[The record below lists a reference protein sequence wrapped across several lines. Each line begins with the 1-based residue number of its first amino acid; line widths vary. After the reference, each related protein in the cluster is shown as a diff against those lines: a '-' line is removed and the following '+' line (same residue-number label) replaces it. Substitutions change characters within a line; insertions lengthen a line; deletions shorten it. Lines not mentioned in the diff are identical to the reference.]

1 MNKMQKLT
9 CAKVLKVI
17 FYLLGFPLLMLFVA
31 KDSMIFFNEG
41 AFSETAKNGITAA
54 LVLWA
59 GFTLLQIGLYLVLKK
74 QQAVRTIILVILAVA
89 LMLAPIAGL
98 DIRNEK
104 ELDKIRTEYSD
115 KGVKVENYSL
125 QKQWFNALSA
135 NKRESGYAYKL
146 NERVDNVIRTY
157 GLSEYYPKMYRE
169 RTQLNTAV
177 AYYQVGGL
185 DGEMIKVTGDNI
197 DGLFDSLKAQS
208 PYAYNPNG
216 LLYDGYIFGVENAL
230 ELLIKYNEYA
240 KLTVYRRS
248 STYIGTEK
256 YADAFKEG
264 CYVLKDGAYVTMKAA
279 GEAFCKQPGTIYYEK
294 LSIADAYKAM
304 VKDIKDSETNSSK
317 YESDAWYNYFNDNT
331 EILDTRTGKMTNY
344 STLRIEEDNYRL
356 TDSRLNAVLGTLFEY
371 LGMNPAINKLLNGL
385 NLDGIIGLVNALL
398 QENGADLTS
407 GDIGNVVSQ
416 LLYGYNNGKGGETT
430 GLAYPVQYLFG
441 NLNLSDKNVF
451 KSTGE
456 TAYEYDD
463 EGHLVYEVDASG
475 NTTDIP
481 KLTGKTGT
489 VYVITYSDSGKKNPD
504 GTPILNA
511 TVNRAEFDTTKMSP
525 LPEKAA
531 DIKTGTVYTTGD
543 IFKEVKLNANYSAYV
558 ENLEKNKNPNT
569 AALVDI
575 IKSLQPALG
584 LVGGLLNLNDI
595 IGGLVSGLDVSAIL
609 AKIAPDLDLNAIL
622 TQILSK
628 IDLTGVTV
636 EGVQKLLD
644 TVLGELSFYSHPLLK
659 KCWQSDFVSDTDKA
673 LATTAGTTVDMSDY
687 AWVKYTCEDFGITS
701 GCALAAKGGLL
712 TGKTIGNGTSAD
724 AAISLADC
732 YQLQA
737 DIAYQPEMYP
747 LLAARRYFSIWAGI
761 LAMSIFLSTYF
772 HNKERLYA
780 YEIALN
786 GGEY

>member
-74 QQAVRTIILVILAVA
+74 QQAVRTIILVVLAVA

-146 NERVDNVIRTY
+146 NDRVDNVIRTY

-185 DGEMIKVTGDNI
+185 DGEMIKVTGENI
-197 DGLFDSLKAQS
+197 NGLFDSLKTQS

-216 LLYDGYIFGVENAL
+216 LLYDGYVFGVENAL

-240 KLTVYRRS
+240 KLTVYRP
-248 STYIGTEK
+248 TK
-256 YADAFKEG
+256 YTVADYAEAFSAG
-264 CYVLKDGAYVTMKAA
+264 CYVIKDGAYVTMKAA
-279 GEAFCKQPGTIYYEK
+279 GETFCKQPGTIYYES
-294 LSIADAYKAM
+294 LSIADAYKKM
-304 VKDIKDSETNSSK
+304 VSEIEESATNASA
-317 YESDAWYNYFNDNT
+317 YESDAWYNYTNDIT

-371 LGMNPAINKLLNGL
+371 LGMNPAINKLLDSL
-385 NLDGIIGLVNALL
+385 KAQQLLDLVNSLL
-398 QENGADLTS
+398 KDNDADLSS

-430 GLAYPVQYLFG
+430 GLALPAQYLFG
-441 NLNLSDKNVF
+441 NLNFTSKEVY
-451 KSTGE
+451 KSTGKNAFKVGA
-456 TAYEYDD
+456 TAD
-463 EGHLVYEVDASG
+463 EV
-475 NTTDIP
+475 
-481 KLTGKTGT
+481 
-489 VYVITYSDSGKKNPD
+489 VYVTTYTDTGEVNDD
-504 GTPILNA
+504 GTPVLTAKITREAFDAATMVQPPKTNA
-511 TVNRAEFDTTKMSP
+511 EIVPGQK
-525 LPEKAA
+525 
-531 DIKTGTVYTTGD
+531 YTTGD
-543 IFKEVKLNANYSAYV
+543 TYAKTKLEAAYTAYKTK
-558 ENLEKNKNPNT
+558 LESDNKNPNT

-584 LVGGLLNLNDI
+584 LVGGLLDLNDI

-609 AKIAPDLDLNAIL
+609 KAIAPDLDLNAIL
-622 TQILSK
+622 TQILGK

-701 GCALAAKGGLL
+701 GCALIAKGGLL

-737 DIAYQPEMYP
+737 DIAYQPDMYP

-772 HNKERLYA
+772 HNKEKLYA

>member
-89 LMLAPIAGL
+89 LMLAPVAGL

-146 NERVDNVIRTY
+146 NDRVDNVIRTY

-216 LLYDGYIFGVENAL
+216 LLYDGYIFGVENVL

-240 KLTVYRRS
+240 KLTVYRP
-248 STYIGTEK
+248 TK
-256 YADAFKEG
+256 YTVADYAEAFNAG
-264 CYVLKDGAYVTMKAA
+264 CYVINNDGAYVTMKAA
-279 GEAFCKQPGTIYYEK
+279 GETFCKQPGTIYYEQ
-294 LSIADAYKAM
+294 LSIADAYKKM
-304 VKDIKDSETNSSK
+304 VSEIEESATNASA
-317 YESDAWYNYFNDNT
+317 YASDAWYNYTNDIT
-331 EILDTRTGKMTNY
+331 EILDTRTGNMTNY

-371 LGMNPAINKLLNGL
+371 LGMNPAINKLLDSL
-385 NLDGIIGLVNALL
+385 KAQQLLDLVNSLL
-398 QENGADLTS
+398 KENGADLSS

-430 GLAYPVQYLFG
+430 GLALPAQYLFG
-441 NLNLSDKNVF
+441 NLNFTSKEVY
-451 KSTGE
+451 KSTGKN
-456 TAYEYDD
+456 AFKVGALAD
-463 EGHLVYEVDASG
+463 EV
-475 NTTDIP
+475 
-481 KLTGKTGT
+481 
-489 VYVITYSDSGKKNPD
+489 VYVTTYTIDKDKVNDD
-504 GTPILNA
+504 GTPVLTAKITRETFDNA
-511 TVNRAEFDTTKMSP
+511 TMKQPPKTNAEIVPGQK
-525 LPEKAA
+525 
-531 DIKTGTVYTTGD
+531 YTTGD
-543 IFKEVKLNANYSAYV
+543 TYAKTDLGTAYKAYETKLKND
-558 ENLEKNKNPNT
+558 NKNPNT

-609 AKIAPDLDLNAIL
+609 KAIAPDLDLNAIL
-622 TQILSK
+622 TQVLSK

-701 GCALAAKGGLL
+701 GCALVAKGGLL

-772 HNKERLYA
+772 HNKEKLYA

>member
-89 LMLAPIAGL
+89 LMLAPVAGL

-135 NKRESGYAYKL
+135 DKRESGYAYKL

-197 DGLFDSLKAQS
+197 DGLFDSLQSQS

-240 KLTVYRRS
+240 KLTVYRP
-248 STYIGTEK
+248 TK
-256 YADAFKEG
+256 YTVADYAEAFSAG
-264 CYVLKDGAYVTMKAA
+264 CYVIKDGAYVTMKAA
-279 GEAFCKQPGTIYYEK
+279 GETFSKQPGTIYYEQ
-294 LSIADAYKAM
+294 LSIADAYKKM
-304 VKDIKDSETNSSK
+304 VSEIEESATNASA
-317 YESDAWYNYFNDNT
+317 YESDAWYNYTNDIT

-371 LGMNPAINKLLNGL
+371 LGMNPAINKLLDSL
-385 NLDGIIGLVNALL
+385 KAQQLLDLVNSLL
-398 QENGADLTS
+398 QENGADLSS

-430 GLAYPVQYLFG
+430 GLALPAQYLFG
-441 NLNLSDKNVF
+441 NLDFTSKEVY
-451 KSTGE
+451 KSTGKN
-456 TAYEYDD
+456 AFKVGALAD
-463 EGHLVYEVDASG
+463 EV
-475 NTTDIP
+475 
-481 KLTGKTGT
+481 
-489 VYVITYSDSGKKNPD
+489 VYVTTYTDSGEVNDD
-504 GTPILNA
+504 GTPVLTAKITREAFDNA
-511 TVNRAEFDTTKMSP
+511 TMKQLPKTSAEIV
-525 LPEKAA
+525 PEQK
-531 DIKTGTVYTTGD
+531 YTTGD
-543 IFKEVKLNANYSAYV
+543 TYAKTKLGTAYTAYKTK
-558 ENLEKNKNPNT
+558 LESDNKNPNT

-584 LVGGLLNLNDI
+584 LVGGLLDLNDI
-595 IGGLVSGLDVSAIL
+595 IGGLVPGLDVAGIL
-609 AKIAPDLDLNAIL
+609 KAIAPDLDLNAIL
-622 TQILSK
+622 TQILGK

-737 DIAYQPEMYP
+737 DIAYQPDMYP

-772 HNKERLYA
+772 HNKEKLYA

>member
-74 QQAVRTIILVILAVA
+74 QQAARTIILVILAVA
-89 LMLAPIAGL
+89 LMLAPVAGL

-135 NKRESGYAYKL
+135 DKRESGYAYKL

-197 DGLFDSLKAQS
+197 DGLFDSLQSQS

-216 LLYDGYIFGVENAL
+216 LLYDGYVFGVENAL

-240 KLTVYRRS
+240 KLTVYRP
-248 STYIGTEK
+248 TK
-256 YADAFKEG
+256 YTVADYAEAFSAG
-264 CYVLKDGAYVTMKAA
+264 CYVIKDGAYVTMKAA
-279 GEAFCKQPGTIYYEK
+279 GETFSKQPGTVYYEK
-294 LSIADAYKAM
+294 LAIADAYKKM
-304 VKDIKDSETNSSK
+304 VSEIEESATNASA
-317 YESDAWYNYFNDNT
+317 YASDAWYNYTNDIT

-344 STLRIEEDNYRL
+344 STLRTEEDNYRL

-371 LGMNPAINKLLNGL
+371 LGMNPAINKLLDSL
-385 NLDGIIGLVNALL
+385 KAQQLLDLVNSLL
-398 QENGADLTS
+398 KDNDADLSS

-430 GLAYPVQYLFG
+430 GLALPAQYLFG
-441 NLNLSDKNVF
+441 NLNFTSKEVY
-451 KSTGE
+451 KSTGKNAFKVGA
-456 TAYEYDD
+456 TAD
-463 EGHLVYEVDASG
+463 EV
-475 NTTDIP
+475 
-481 KLTGKTGT
+481 
-489 VYVITYSDSGKKNPD
+489 VYVTTYTDTGEVNDD
-504 GTPILNA
+504 GTPVLTAKITREAFDNA
-511 TVNRAEFDTTKMSP
+511 TMKQP
-525 LPEKAA
+525 P
-531 DIKTGTVYTTGD
+531 KTNEEIVPGQKYTTGD
-543 IFKEVKLNANYSAYV
+543 TYAKTKLGTAYTAYKTK
-558 ENLEKNKNPNT
+558 LESDNKNPNT

-584 LVGGLLNLNDI
+584 LVGGLLDLNDI
-595 IGGLVSGLDVSAIL
+595 IGGLVPGLDVAGIL
-609 AKIAPDLDLNAIL
+609 KAIAPDLDLNAIL
-622 TQILSK
+622 TQILGK

-701 GCALAAKGGLL
+701 GCALIAKGGLL

-737 DIAYQPEMYP
+737 DIAYQPDMYP

>member
-74 QQAVRTIILVILAVA
+74 QQAVRTIILVVLAVA

-125 QKQWFNALSA
+125 QKQWFNAISA
-135 NKRESGYAYKL
+135 DKRESGYAYKL
-146 NERVDNVIRTY
+146 NDRVDNVIRTY

-197 DGLFDSLKAQS
+197 DGLFDSLQSQS

-240 KLTVYRRS
+240 KLTVYRP
-248 STYIGTEK
+248 TK
-256 YADAFKEG
+256 YTVADYAEAFNAG
-264 CYVLKDGAYVTMKAA
+264 CYVIKDGAYVTMKTA
-279 GEAFCKQPGTIYYEK
+279 GETFCKQPGTVYYEK
-294 LSIADAYKAM
+294 LAIADAYKKM
-304 VKDIKDSETNSSK
+304 VSEIEESATNASA
-317 YESDAWYNYFNDNT
+317 YESDAWYNYTNDIT
-331 EILDTRTGKMTNY
+331 EILDTRSGEMTTY
-344 STLRIEEDNYRL
+344 SKLRIEEDNYRL

-371 LGMNPAINKLLNGL
+371 LGMNPAINKFLDSLKAQQLL
-385 NLDGIIGLVNALL
+385 DLVNSLL
-398 QENGADLTS
+398 KENGADLSS

-430 GLAYPVQYLFG
+430 GLALPVQYLFG
-441 NLNLSDKNVF
+441 NLNFTSKEVY
-451 KSTGE
+451 KSTGKN
-456 TAYEYDD
+456 AFKVGALAD
-463 EGHLVYEVDASG
+463 EV
-475 NTTDIP
+475 
-481 KLTGKTGT
+481 
-489 VYVITYSDSGKKNPD
+489 VYVTTYTDTGEVNDD
-504 GTPILNA
+504 GTPVLTAKITREAFDAA
-511 TVNRAEFDTTKMSP
+511 TMKQP
-525 LPEKAA
+525 P
-531 DIKTGTVYTTGD
+531 KTNEEIVPGQKYTTGD
-543 IFKEVKLNANYSAYV
+543 TYAKTKLGTAYTAYKTK
-558 ENLEKNKNPNT
+558 LESDNKNPNT

-584 LVGGLLNLNDI
+584 LVGGLLDLNDI
-595 IGGLVSGLDVSAIL
+595 IGGLVPGLDVAGIL
-609 AKIAPDLDLNAIL
+609 KAIAPDLDLNAIL
-622 TQILSK
+622 TQILGK

-701 GCALAAKGGLL
+701 GCALIAKGGLL

-737 DIAYQPEMYP
+737 DIAYQPDMYP

-772 HNKERLYA
+772 HNKEKLYA

>member
-74 QQAVRTIILVILAVA
+74 QQAVRTIILVVLAVA

-264 CYVLKDGAYVTMKAA
+264 CYVLKDGEYVTMKAA
-279 GEAFCKQPGTIYYEK
+279 GETFCKQPGTIYYEK

-371 LGMNPAINKLLNGL
+371 LGMNPAINKLLDSL
-385 NLDGIIGLVNALL
+385 KAQQLLDLVNSLL
-398 QENGADLTS
+398 KENSADLSS

-416 LLYGYNNGKGGETT
+416 LLYGYNNGKEGGETT
-430 GLAYPVQYLFG
+430 GLALPAQYLFG
-441 NLNLSDKNVF
+441 NLDFTSKEVY
-451 KSTGE
+451 KSTGKN
-456 TAYEYDD
+456 AFKVGALAD
-463 EGHLVYEVDASG
+463 EV
-475 NTTDIP
+475 
-481 KLTGKTGT
+481 
-489 VYVITYSDSGKKNPD
+489 VYVTTYTDSGEVNDD
-504 GTPILNA
+504 GTPILTAKITREAFDNA
-511 TVNRAEFDTTKMSP
+511 TMKQPPKTNAEIVPGTK
-525 LPEKAA
+525 
-531 DIKTGTVYTTGD
+531 YTTGD
-543 IFKEVKLNANYSAYV
+543 TYAKTDLGTAYSAYKTK
-558 ENLEKNKNPNT
+558 LESDNKNPNT

-609 AKIAPDLDLNAIL
+609 KAIAPDLDLNAIL

-659 KCWQSDFVSDTDKA
+659 KCWQSNFVSDTDKA

-712 TGKTIGNGTSAD
+712 TGKTIGNGTPAD

-772 HNKERLYA
+772 HNKEKLYA

>member
-74 QQAVRTIILVILAVA
+74 QQAARTIILVILAVA
-89 LMLAPIAGL
+89 LMLAPVAGL

-135 NKRESGYAYKL
+135 DKRESGYAYKL

-197 DGLFDSLKAQS
+197 DGLFDSLQSQS

-216 LLYDGYIFGVENAL
+216 LLYDGYVFGVENAL

-240 KLTVYRRS
+240 KLTVYRP
-248 STYIGTEK
+248 TK
-256 YADAFKEG
+256 YTVADYAEAFSAG
-264 CYVLKDGAYVTMKAA
+264 CYVIKDGAYVTMKAA
-279 GEAFCKQPGTIYYEK
+279 GETFSKQPGTVYYEK
-294 LSIADAYKAM
+294 LAIADAYKKM
-304 VKDIKDSETNSSK
+304 VSEIEESATNASA
-317 YESDAWYNYFNDNT
+317 YESDAWYNYTNDIT
-331 EILDTRTGKMTNY
+331 EILDTRSGKMTNY

-371 LGMNPAINKLLNGL
+371 LGMNPAINKLLDSL
-385 NLDGIIGLVNALL
+385 KAQQLLDLVNSLL
-398 QENGADLTS
+398 KENGADLSS

-430 GLAYPVQYLFG
+430 GLALPAQYLFG
-441 NLNLSDKNVF
+441 NLDFTSKEVY
-451 KSTGE
+451 KSTGKN
-456 TAYEYDD
+456 AFKVGALAD
-463 EGHLVYEVDASG
+463 EV
-475 NTTDIP
+475 
-481 KLTGKTGT
+481 
-489 VYVITYSDSGKKNPD
+489 VYVTTYTDSGEVNDD
-504 GTPILNA
+504 GTPVLTAKITREAFDNA
-511 TVNRAEFDTTKMSP
+511 TMKQLPKTSAEIV
-525 LPEKAA
+525 PEQK
-531 DIKTGTVYTTGD
+531 YTTGD
-543 IFKEVKLNANYSAYV
+543 TYAKTDLGTAYTAYKTKLESD
-558 ENLEKNKNPNT
+558 NKNPNT

-584 LVGGLLNLNDI
+584 LVGGLLDLNDI
-595 IGGLVSGLDVSAIL
+595 IGGLVPGLDVAGIL
-609 AKIAPDLDLNAIL
+609 KAIAPDLDLNAIL
-622 TQILSK
+622 TQILGK

-687 AWVKYTCEDFGITS
+687 AWIKYTCEDFGITS

-737 DIAYQPEMYP
+737 DIAYQPDMYP

-772 HNKERLYA
+772 HNKEKLYA

>member
-98 DIRNEK
+98 DVRNEK

-135 NKRESGYAYKL
+135 DKRKSGYAYLL
-146 NERVDNVIRTY
+146 NERVNNVIKTY

-216 LLYDGYIFGVENAL
+216 LLYDGYVFGVENVL

-240 KLTVYRRS
+240 KLTVYRPS
-248 STYIGTEK
+248 K
-256 YADAFKEG
+256 YTVADYAEAFNAG
-264 CYVLKDGAYVTMKAA
+264 CYVIKDGAYVTMKAA
-279 GEAFCKQPGTIYYEK
+279 GETFCKQPDTVYYEK
-294 LSIADAYKAM
+294 LAIADAYKKM
-304 VKDIKDSETNSSK
+304 VSEIEESATNASA
-317 YESDAWYNYFNDNT
+317 YESDAWYNYTNDIT
-331 EILDTRTGKMTNY
+331 EILDTRSGKMTNY

-371 LGMNPAINKLLNGL
+371 LGMNPAINKLLGSL
-385 NLDGIIGLVNALL
+385 KAQQLLDLVNSLL
-398 QENGADLTS
+398 KENSADLSS

-430 GLAYPVQYLFG
+430 GLALPVQYLFG
-441 NLNLSDKNVF
+441 NLDFTSKEVY
-451 KSTGE
+451 KSTGKN
-456 TAYEYDD
+456 AFKVGALAD
-463 EGHLVYEVDASG
+463 EV
-475 NTTDIP
+475 
-481 KLTGKTGT
+481 
-489 VYVITYSDSGKKNPD
+489 VYVTTYTDSGEVNDD
-504 GTPILNA
+504 GTPVLTAKITREAFDAATMKQSPKTNA
-511 TVNRAEFDTTKMSP
+511 EIV
-525 LPEKAA
+525 PEQK
-531 DIKTGTVYTTGD
+531 YTTGD
-543 IFKEVKLNANYSAYV
+543 TYAKTKLGTAYTAYKTK
-558 ENLEKNKNPNT
+558 LESDNKNPNT

-595 IGGLVSGLDVSAIL
+595 IGGLVPGLDIPAIL
-609 AKIAPDLDLNAIL
+609 KAIAPDLDLNAIL
-622 TQILSK
+622 TQVLSK

-659 KCWQSDFVSDTDKA
+659 KCWHSDFVSDTDKA

-687 AWVKYTCEDFGITS
+687 AWIKYTCEDFGITS
-701 GCALAAKGGLL
+701 GCALVAKGGLL

-737 DIAYQPEMYP
+737 DIAYQPNMYP

-772 HNKERLYA
+772 HNKEKLYA

>member
-125 QKQWFNALSA
+125 QKQWFNALSV
-135 NKRESGYAYKL
+135 NKRESGYAYNL

-185 DGEMIKVTGDNI
+185 DGKMIKVTGDNI

-216 LLYDGYIFGVENAL
+216 LLYDGYIFGVENVL

-240 KLTVYRRS
+240 KLTVYRP
-248 STYIGTEK
+248 TK
-256 YADAFKEG
+256 YTVADYAEAFNAG
-264 CYVLKDGAYVTMKAA
+264 CYVINNDGAYVTMKAA
-279 GEAFCKQPGTIYYEK
+279 GETFCKQPGTIYYES
-294 LSIADAYKAM
+294 LSIADAYKKM
-304 VKDIKDSETNSSK
+304 VIEIEESATNASA
-317 YESDAWYNYFNDNT
+317 YESDAWYNYTNDIT

-371 LGMNPAINKLLNGL
+371 LGMNPAINKLLDSL
-385 NLDGIIGLVNALL
+385 KAQQLLDLVNSLL
-398 QENGADLTS
+398 KENGADLSS

-430 GLAYPVQYLFG
+430 GLALPVQYLFG
-441 NLNLSDKNVF
+441 NLNFTSKEVY
-451 KSTGE
+451 KSTGKN
-456 TAYEYDD
+456 AFKVGALAD
-463 EGHLVYEVDASG
+463 EV
-475 NTTDIP
+475 
-481 KLTGKTGT
+481 
-489 VYVITYSDSGKKNPD
+489 VYVTTYTIDKDKVNDD
-504 GTPILNA
+504 GTPVLTAKITREAFDKTTMKQLP
-511 TVNRAEFDTTKMSP
+511 TTSAEIV
-525 LPEKAA
+525 PEQK
-531 DIKTGTVYTTGD
+531 YTTGD
-543 IFKEVKLNANYSAYV
+543 TYAKT
-558 ENLEKNKNPNT
+558 NLETAYTAYKTKLESDNKNPNT

-584 LVGGLLNLNDI
+584 LVGGLLDLNSI

-609 AKIAPDLDLNAIL
+609 KAIAPDLDLNAIL

-701 GCALAAKGGLL
+701 GCALVAKGGLL

>member
-74 QQAVRTIILVILAVA
+74 QQAVRTIILVVLAVA

-146 NERVDNVIRTY
+146 NDRVDNVIRTY

-216 LLYDGYIFGVENAL
+216 LLYDGYIFGVENVL

-240 KLTVYRRS
+240 KLTVYRP
-248 STYIGTEK
+248 TK
-256 YADAFKEG
+256 YTVADYAEAFNAG
-264 CYVLKDGAYVTMKAA
+264 CYVINNDGAYVTMKAA
-279 GEAFCKQPGTIYYEK
+279 GETFCKQPGTIYYEQ
-294 LSIADAYKAM
+294 LAIADAYKKM
-304 VKDIKDSETNSSK
+304 VSEIEESATNASA
-317 YESDAWYNYFNDNT
+317 YASDAWYNYTNDIT

-371 LGMNPAINKLLNGL
+371 LGMNPAINKLLDSL
-385 NLDGIIGLVNALL
+385 KAQQLLDLVNSLL
-398 QENGADLTS
+398 KENGADLSS

-430 GLAYPVQYLFG
+430 GLALPAQYLFG
-441 NLNLSDKNVF
+441 NLNFTSKEVY
-451 KSTGE
+451 KSTGKN
-456 TAYEYDD
+456 AFKVGALAD
-463 EGHLVYEVDASG
+463 E
-475 NTTDIP
+475 I
-481 KLTGKTGT
+481 
-489 VYVITYSDSGKKNPD
+489 VYVTTYTDTGEVNDD
-504 GTPILNA
+504 GTPILTAKIAREAFDAATMKQLPKTNA
-511 TVNRAEFDTTKMSP
+511 EILPGTK
-525 LPEKAA
+525 
-531 DIKTGTVYTTGD
+531 YTTGD
-543 IFKEVKLNANYSAYV
+543 TYAKTKLEAAYTAYKTK
-558 ENLEKNKNPNT
+558 LESDNKNPNT

-609 AKIAPDLDLNAIL
+609 KAIAPDLDLNAIL

-712 TGKTIGNGTSAD
+712 TGKTIGNGTPAD

-737 DIAYQPEMYP
+737 DIAYQPDMYP

>member
-41 AFSETAKNGITAA
+41 AFSETAKSGITAA

-146 NERVDNVIRTY
+146 NDRVDNVIRTY

-197 DGLFDSLKAQS
+197 NGLFDSLKTQS

-240 KLTVYRRS
+240 KLTVYRP
-248 STYIGTEK
+248 TK
-256 YADAFKEG
+256 YTVADYAEAFNAG
-264 CYVLKDGAYVTMKAA
+264 CYVIKDGAYVTMKAA
-279 GEAFCKQPGTIYYEK
+279 GETFCKQPGTIYYEQ
-294 LSIADAYKAM
+294 LSIADAYKKM
-304 VKDIKDSETNSSK
+304 VSEIEESATNASA
-317 YESDAWYNYFNDNT
+317 YASDAWYNYTNDIT

-371 LGMNPAINKLLNGL
+371 LGMNPAINKLLDSL
-385 NLDGIIGLVNALL
+385 KAQQLLDLVNSLL
-398 QENGADLTS
+398 KENGADLSS

-430 GLAYPVQYLFG
+430 GLALPAQYLFG
-441 NLNLSDKNVF
+441 NLNFTSKEVY
-451 KSTGE
+451 KSTGKNAFKVGA
-456 TAYEYDD
+456 TAD
-463 EGHLVYEVDASG
+463 E
-475 NTTDIP
+475 I
-481 KLTGKTGT
+481 
-489 VYVITYSDSGKKNPD
+489 VYVTTYTIDKNKVNDD
-504 GTPILNA
+504 GTPVLTA
-511 TVNRAEFDTTKMSP
+511 TITREPFDTSMKQLPKTSAEIVPGTK
-525 LPEKAA
+525 
-531 DIKTGTVYTTGD
+531 YTTGD
-543 IFKEVKLNANYSAYV
+543 TYAKTK
-558 ENLEKNKNPNT
+558 LEKAYTAYKTKLESDNKNPNT

-609 AKIAPDLDLNAIL
+609 KAIAPDLDLNAIL

-724 AAISLADC
+724 SAISLADC

-772 HNKERLYA
+772 HNKEKLYA

>member
-125 QKQWFNALSA
+125 QKQWFNAISA
-135 NKRESGYAYKL
+135 NKRKSGYAYQL
-146 NERVDNVIRTY
+146 NDRVDNVIRTY

-197 DGLFDSLKAQS
+197 NGLFDSLKAQS

-216 LLYDGYIFGVENAL
+216 LLYDGYIFGVENVL

-240 KLTVYRRS
+240 KLTVYRP
-248 STYIGTEK
+248 TK
-256 YADAFKEG
+256 YTVADYAEAFSAG
-264 CYVLKDGAYVTMKAA
+264 CYVIKDGAYVTMKAA
-279 GEAFCKQPGTIYYEK
+279 GETFSKQPGTIYYEQ
-294 LSIADAYKAM
+294 LSIADAYNKMVSEIKASAT
-304 VKDIKDSETNSSK
+304 DASA
-317 YESDAWYNYFNDNT
+317 YASDAWYNYTNDIT

-344 STLRIEEDNYRL
+344 STLRTEEDNYRL

-371 LGMNPAINKLLNGL
+371 LGMNPAINKLLDSL
-385 NLDGIIGLVNALL
+385 KAQQLLDLVNSLL
-398 QENGADLTS
+398 KDNDADLSS

-430 GLAYPVQYLFG
+430 GLALPAQYLFG
-441 NLNLSDKNVF
+441 NLNFTSKEVY
-451 KSTGE
+451 KSTGKNAFKVGA
-456 TAYEYDD
+456 TAD
-463 EGHLVYEVDASG
+463 EV
-475 NTTDIP
+475 
-481 KLTGKTGT
+481 
-489 VYVITYSDSGKKNPD
+489 VYVTTYTDTGEVNDD
-504 GTPILNA
+504 GTPVLTAKITREAFDNA
-511 TVNRAEFDTTKMSP
+511 TMKQP
-525 LPEKAA
+525 P
-531 DIKTGTVYTTGD
+531 KTNEEIVPGQKYTTGD
-543 IFKEVKLNANYSAYV
+543 TYAKTDLGTAYTAYKTKLESD
-558 ENLEKNKNPNT
+558 NKNPNT

-584 LVGGLLNLNDI
+584 LVGGLLDLNDI
-595 IGGLVSGLDVSAIL
+595 IGGLVPGLDVAGIL
-609 AKIAPDLDLNAIL
+609 KAIAPDLDLNAIL
-622 TQILSK
+622 TQILGK

-701 GCALAAKGGLL
+701 GCALIAKGGLL

-737 DIAYQPEMYP
+737 DIAYQPDMYP

-772 HNKERLYA
+772 HNKEKLYA

>member
-74 QQAVRTIILVILAVA
+74 QQAVRTIILVVLAVA

-146 NERVDNVIRTY
+146 NDRVDNVIRTY

-197 DGLFDSLKAQS
+197 DGLFDSLQSQS

-240 KLTVYRRS
+240 KLTVYRP
-248 STYIGTEK
+248 TK
-256 YADAFKEG
+256 YTVADYAEAFSAG
-264 CYVLKDGAYVTMKAA
+264 CYVIKDGAYVTMKAA
-279 GEAFCKQPGTIYYEK
+279 GEAFCKQPGTIYYEQ
-294 LSIADAYKAM
+294 LAIADAYKKM
-304 VKDIKDSETNSSK
+304 VSEIEESATNASA
-317 YESDAWYNYFNDNT
+317 YASDAWYNYTNDIT
-331 EILDTRTGKMTNY
+331 EILDTRSGKMTNY

-371 LGMNPAINKLLNGL
+371 LGMNPAINKLLDSL
-385 NLDGIIGLVNALL
+385 KAQQLLDLVNSLL
-398 QENGADLTS
+398 KENGADLSS

-430 GLAYPVQYLFG
+430 GLALPAQYLFG
-441 NLNLSDKNVF
+441 NLDFTSKEVY
-451 KSTGE
+451 KSTGKNAFKVGA
-456 TAYEYDD
+456 TAD
-463 EGHLVYEVDASG
+463 EV
-475 NTTDIP
+475 
-481 KLTGKTGT
+481 
-489 VYVITYSDSGKKNPD
+489 VYVTTYTDTGEVNDD
-504 GTPILNA
+504 GTPVLTAKITREAFDNA
-511 TVNRAEFDTTKMSP
+511 TMKQP
-525 LPEKAA
+525 P
-531 DIKTGTVYTTGD
+531 KTNEEIVPGQKYTTGD
-543 IFKEVKLNANYSAYV
+543 TYAKTKLGTAYTAYKTK
-558 ENLEKNKNPNT
+558 LESDNKNPNT

-584 LVGGLLNLNDI
+584 LVGGLLDLNDI
-595 IGGLVSGLDVSAIL
+595 IGGLVPGLDVAGIL
-609 AKIAPDLDLNAIL
+609 KAIAPDLDLNAIL
-622 TQILSK
+622 TQILGK

-737 DIAYQPEMYP
+737 DIAYQPDMYP

-772 HNKERLYA
+772 HNKEKLYA

>member
-74 QQAVRTIILVILAVA
+74 QQAVRTIILVVLAVA

-125 QKQWFNALSA
+125 QKQWFNAISA

-146 NERVDNVIRTY
+146 NDRVDNVIRTY

-240 KLTVYRRS
+240 KLTVYRP
-248 STYIGTEK
+248 TK
-256 YADAFKEG
+256 YTVADYAEAFSAG
-264 CYVLKDGAYVTMKAA
+264 CYVINNDGAYVTMKAA
-279 GEAFCKQPGTIYYEK
+279 GEAFCKQPGTIYYEQ
-294 LSIADAYKAM
+294 LAIADAYKKM
-304 VKDIKDSETNSSK
+304 VSEIEESATNASA
-317 YESDAWYNYFNDNT
+317 YESDAWYNYTNDIT
-331 EILDTRTGKMTNY
+331 EILDTRTGEMTNY

-371 LGMNPAINKLLNGL
+371 LGMNPAINKLLDSL
-385 NLDGIIGLVNALL
+385 KAQQLLDLVNSLL
-398 QENGADLTS
+398 KENSADLSS

-430 GLAYPVQYLFG
+430 GLALPAQYLFG
-441 NLNLSDKNVF
+441 NLDFTSKEVY
-451 KSTGE
+451 KSTGKNAFKVGA
-456 TAYEYDD
+456 TAD
-463 EGHLVYEVDASG
+463 EV
-475 NTTDIP
+475 
-481 KLTGKTGT
+481 
-489 VYVITYSDSGKKNPD
+489 VYVTTYKDSGEVNDD
-504 GTPILNA
+504 GSPVLTATITREAFDNA
-511 TVNRAEFDTTKMSP
+511 TMKQPPKTSAEIVPGQK
-525 LPEKAA
+525 
-531 DIKTGTVYTTGD
+531 YTTGD
-543 IFKEVKLNANYSAYV
+543 TYAKTKLGTAYTAYKTK
-558 ENLEKNKNPNT
+558 LESDNKNPNT

-584 LVGGLLNLNDI
+584 LVGGLLDLNDI
-595 IGGLVSGLDVSAIL
+595 IGGLVPGLDVAGIL
-609 AKIAPDLDLNAIL
+609 KAIAPDLDLNAIL
-622 TQILSK
+622 TQILGK

-701 GCALAAKGGLL
+701 GCALVAKGGLL

-737 DIAYQPEMYP
+737 DIAYQPDMYP

-772 HNKERLYA
+772 HNKEKLYA

>member
-146 NERVDNVIRTY
+146 NDRVDNVIRTY

-216 LLYDGYIFGVENAL
+216 LLYDGYIFGVENVL

-240 KLTVYRRS
+240 NLTVYRP
-248 STYIGTEK
+248 TK
-256 YADAFKEG
+256 YTVADYAEAFSAG
-264 CYVLKDGAYVTMKAA
+264 CYVINNDGAYVTMKAA
-279 GEAFCKQPGTIYYEK
+279 GEAFCKQPGTIYYEQ
-294 LSIADAYKAM
+294 LAIADAYKKM
-304 VKDIKDSETNSSK
+304 VSEIEASATNASA
-317 YESDAWYNYFNDNT
+317 YASDAWYNYTNDIT
-331 EILDTRTGKMTNY
+331 EILDTRTGEMTNY

-371 LGMNPAINKLLNGL
+371 LGMNPALNKLLNGL
-385 NLDGIIGLVNALL
+385 NLDGIIGLVNTLL
-398 QENGADLTS
+398 KENDADLSS

-430 GLAYPVQYLFG
+430 GLALPVQYLFG
-441 NLNLSDKNVF
+441 NLSFTDKEVYKSSGRNVF
-451 KSTGE
+451 TDGALSG
-456 TAYEYDD
+456 D
-463 EGHLVYEVDASG
+463 E
-475 NTTDIP
+475 
-481 KLTGKTGT
+481 
-489 VYVITYSDSGKKNPD
+489 VYVITYSNSDEYESDGVTPVLSATISREVYDAATMDQLPNNRADIVVGKK
-504 GTPILNA
+504 
-511 TVNRAEFDTTKMSP
+511 
-525 LPEKAA
+525 
-531 DIKTGTVYTTGD
+531 YTTGEA
-543 IFKEVKLNANYSAYV
+543 FVKIKIDDAYKAY
-558 ENLEKNKNPNT
+558 ETKLESDNKNPNT

-584 LVGGLLNLNDI
+584 LVGGLLDLNDI
-595 IGGLVSGLDVSAIL
+595 IGGLVPGLDVAGIL
-609 AKIAPDLDLNAIL
+609 KAIAPDLDLNAIL
-622 TQILSK
+622 TQILGK

-701 GCALAAKGGLL
+701 GCALIAKGGLL

-737 DIAYQPEMYP
+737 DIAYQPDMYP

-772 HNKERLYA
+772 HNKEKLYA

>member
-216 LLYDGYIFGVENAL
+216 LLYDGYIFGVENVL

-240 KLTVYRRS
+240 KLTVYRP
-248 STYIGTEK
+248 TK
-256 YADAFKEG
+256 YTVADYAEAFNAG
-264 CYVLKDGAYVTMKAA
+264 CYVIKDGAYVTMKSA
-279 GEAFCKQPGTIYYEK
+279 GETFCKQPGTIYYEQ
-294 LSIADAYKAM
+294 LAIADAYKKM
-304 VKDIKDSETNSSK
+304 VSEIEASATNASA
-317 YESDAWYNYFNDNT
+317 YESDAWYNYTNDIT

-371 LGMNPAINKLLNGL
+371 LGMNPAINKLLDSL
-385 NLDGIIGLVNALL
+385 KAQQLLDLVNSLL
-398 QENGADLTS
+398 KENGADLSS

-430 GLAYPVQYLFG
+430 GLALPAQYLFG
-441 NLNLSDKNVF
+441 NLNFTSKEVY
-451 KSTGE
+451 KSTGKNAFKVVA
-456 TAYEYDD
+456 TAAD
-463 EGHLVYEVDASG
+463 E
-475 NTTDIP
+475 I
-481 KLTGKTGT
+481 
-489 VYVITYSDSGKKNPD
+489 VYVTTYTDTGEVNDD
-504 GTPILNA
+504 GTPILTATITREAFDAETMKQFPKTNA
-511 TVNRAEFDTTKMSP
+511 EIVPGTK
-525 LPEKAA
+525 
-531 DIKTGTVYTTGD
+531 YTTGD
-543 IFKEVKLNANYSAYV
+543 TYVKTKLETAYTAYKTK
-558 ENLEKNKNPNT
+558 LESDNKNPNT

-609 AKIAPDLDLNAIL
+609 KAIAPDLDLNAIL

-737 DIAYQPEMYP
+737 DIAYQPDMYP

>member
-74 QQAVRTIILVILAVA
+74 QQAVRTIILVVLAVA

-135 NKRESGYAYKL
+135 DKRESGYAYKL

-197 DGLFDSLKAQS
+197 DGLFDSLQSQS

-216 LLYDGYIFGVENAL
+216 LLYDGYIFGVENVL

-240 KLTVYRRS
+240 KLTVYRP
-248 STYIGTEK
+248 TK
-256 YADAFKEG
+256 YTVADYAEAFNAG
-264 CYVLKDGAYVTMKAA
+264 CYVIKDGAYVTMKAA
-279 GEAFCKQPGTIYYEK
+279 GETFSKQPGTVYYEK
-294 LSIADAYKAM
+294 LAIADAYKKM
-304 VKDIKDSETNSSK
+304 VSEIEESATNASA
-317 YESDAWYNYFNDNT
+317 YESDAWYNYTNDIT

-371 LGMNPAINKLLNGL
+371 LGMNPAINKLLDSL
-385 NLDGIIGLVNALL
+385 KAQQLLDLVNSLL
-398 QENGADLTS
+398 KENGADLSS

-430 GLAYPVQYLFG
+430 GLALPAQYLFG
-441 NLNLSDKNVF
+441 NLDFTSKEVY
-451 KSTGE
+451 KSTGKN
-456 TAYEYDD
+456 AFKVGALAD
-463 EGHLVYEVDASG
+463 EV
-475 NTTDIP
+475 
-481 KLTGKTGT
+481 
-489 VYVITYSDSGKKNPD
+489 VYVTTYTDSGEVNDD
-504 GTPILNA
+504 GTPVLTAKITREAFDNA
-511 TVNRAEFDTTKMSP
+511 TMKQLPKTSAEIV
-525 LPEKAA
+525 PEQK
-531 DIKTGTVYTTGD
+531 YTTGD
-543 IFKEVKLNANYSAYV
+543 TYAKTKLGTAYTAYKTK
-558 ENLEKNKNPNT
+558 LESDNKNPNT

-584 LVGGLLNLNDI
+584 LVGGLLDLNDI
-595 IGGLVSGLDVSAIL
+595 IGGLVPGLDVAGIL
-609 AKIAPDLDLNAIL
+609 KAIAPDLDLNAIL
-622 TQILSK
+622 TQILGK

-673 LATTAGTTVDMSDY
+673 LVTTAGTTVDMSDY

-737 DIAYQPEMYP
+737 DIAYQPDMYP

-772 HNKERLYA
+772 HNKEKLYA

>member
-146 NERVDNVIRTY
+146 NDRVDNVIRTY

-216 LLYDGYIFGVENAL
+216 LLYDGYIFGVENVL

-240 KLTVYRRS
+240 KLTVYRP
-248 STYIGTEK
+248 TK
-256 YADAFKEG
+256 YTVADYAEAFNAG
-264 CYVLKDGAYVTMKAA
+264 CYVIKDGAYVTMKSA
-279 GEAFCKQPGTIYYEK
+279 GETFCKQPGTIYYEQ
-294 LSIADAYKAM
+294 LAIADAYKKM
-304 VKDIKDSETNSSK
+304 VSEIEASATNASA
-317 YESDAWYNYFNDNT
+317 YASDAWYNYTNDIT

-371 LGMNPAINKLLNGL
+371 LGMNPAINKLLDSL
-385 NLDGIIGLVNALL
+385 KAQQLLDLVNSLL
-398 QENGADLTS
+398 KENGADLSS

-430 GLAYPVQYLFG
+430 GLALPAQYLFG
-441 NLNLSDKNVF
+441 NLNFTSKEVY
-451 KSTGE
+451 KSTGKN
-456 TAYEYDD
+456 AFKVGALAD
-463 EGHLVYEVDASG
+463 EV
-475 NTTDIP
+475 
-481 KLTGKTGT
+481 
-489 VYVITYSDSGKKNPD
+489 VYVTTYTDSGEVNDD
-504 GTPILNA
+504 GTPILTAKITREAFDAATMKQPPKTNA
-511 TVNRAEFDTTKMSP
+511 EIVPGQK
-525 LPEKAA
+525 
-531 DIKTGTVYTTGD
+531 YTTGD
-543 IFKEVKLNANYSAYV
+543 TYAKTDLGTAYKAYETKLKND
-558 ENLEKNKNPNT
+558 NKNPNT

-609 AKIAPDLDLNAIL
+609 KAIAPDLDLNAIL

-712 TGKTIGNGTSAD
+712 TGKTIGNGTPAD

-737 DIAYQPEMYP
+737 DIAYQPDMYP

-772 HNKERLYA
+772 HNKEKLYA

>member
-89 LMLAPIAGL
+89 LMLAPVAGL

-135 NKRESGYAYKL
+135 DKRESGYAYKL

-197 DGLFDSLKAQS
+197 DGLFDSLQSQS

-240 KLTVYRRS
+240 KLTVYRP
-248 STYIGTEK
+248 TK
-256 YADAFKEG
+256 YTVADYAEAFSAG
-264 CYVLKDGAYVTMKAA
+264 CYVIKDGAYVTMKAA
-279 GEAFCKQPGTIYYEK
+279 GETFSKQPGTIYYES
-294 LSIADAYKAM
+294 LSIADAYKKM
-304 VKDIKDSETNSSK
+304 VSEIEESATNASA
-317 YESDAWYNYFNDNT
+317 YESDAWYNYTNDIT

-371 LGMNPAINKLLNGL
+371 LGMNPAINKLLDSL
-385 NLDGIIGLVNALL
+385 KAQQLLDLVNSLL
-398 QENGADLTS
+398 KDNDADLSS

-430 GLAYPVQYLFG
+430 GLALPAQYLFG
-441 NLNLSDKNVF
+441 NLSFTSKEVY
-451 KSTGE
+451 KSTGKN
-456 TAYEYDD
+456 AFKVGALAD
-463 EGHLVYEVDASG
+463 E
-475 NTTDIP
+475 I
-481 KLTGKTGT
+481 
-489 VYVITYSDSGKKNPD
+489 VYVTTYKDSGKVNDD
-504 GTPILNA
+504 GTPILTATITREAFDNA
-511 TVNRAEFDTTKMSP
+511 TMKQPPKTNAEIVLGQK
-525 LPEKAA
+525 
-531 DIKTGTVYTTGD
+531 YTTGD
-543 IFKEVKLNANYSAYV
+543 TYAKTDLGTAYTAYKTKLESD
-558 ENLEKNKNPNT
+558 NKNPNT

-584 LVGGLLNLNDI
+584 LVGGLLDLNDI
-595 IGGLVSGLDVSAIL
+595 IGGLVPGLDVAGIL
-609 AKIAPDLDLNAIL
+609 KAIAPDLDLNAIL
-622 TQILSK
+622 TQILGK

-701 GCALAAKGGLL
+701 GCALIAKGGLL
-712 TGKTIGNGTSAD
+712 SGKTIGNGTSAD

-737 DIAYQPEMYP
+737 DIAYQPDMYP

-772 HNKERLYA
+772 HNKEKLYA

>member
-146 NERVDNVIRTY
+146 NDRVDNVIRTY

-216 LLYDGYIFGVENAL
+216 LLYDGYIFGVENVL

-240 KLTVYRRS
+240 KLTVYRP
-248 STYIGTEK
+248 TK
-256 YADAFKEG
+256 YTVADYAEAFNAG
-264 CYVLKDGAYVTMKAA
+264 CYVINNDGAYVTMKAA
-279 GEAFCKQPGTIYYEK
+279 GETFSKQPGTIYYEQ
-294 LSIADAYKAM
+294 LAIADAYKKM
-304 VKDIKDSETNSSK
+304 VSEIEASATNASA
-317 YESDAWYNYFNDNT
+317 YASDAWYNYTHDIT
-331 EILDTRTGKMTNY
+331 EILDTRTGEMTNY

-371 LGMNPAINKLLNGL
+371 LGMNPAINKLLDSL
-385 NLDGIIGLVNALL
+385 KAQQLLDLVNSLL
-398 QENGADLTS
+398 KENGADLSS

-430 GLAYPVQYLFG
+430 GLALPAQYLFG
-441 NLNLSDKNVF
+441 NLNFTSKEVY
-451 KSTGE
+451 KSTGKN
-456 TAYEYDD
+456 AFKVGALAD
-463 EGHLVYEVDASG
+463 EV
-475 NTTDIP
+475 
-481 KLTGKTGT
+481 
-489 VYVITYSDSGKKNPD
+489 VYVTTYTDSGEVNDD
-504 GTPILNA
+504 GTPVLTAKITREAFDNA
-511 TVNRAEFDTTKMSP
+511 TMKQLPKTSAEIVPGQK
-525 LPEKAA
+525 
-531 DIKTGTVYTTGD
+531 YTTGD
-543 IFKEVKLNANYSAYV
+543 TYAKTKLGTAYTAYKTK
-558 ENLEKNKNPNT
+558 LESDNKNPNT

-584 LVGGLLNLNDI
+584 LVGGLLDLNDI
-595 IGGLVSGLDVSAIL
+595 IGGLVPGLDVAGIL
-609 AKIAPDLDLNAIL
+609 KAIAPDLDLNAIL
-622 TQILSK
+622 TQILGK

-701 GCALAAKGGLL
+701 GCALIAKGGLL

-737 DIAYQPEMYP
+737 DIAYQPDMYP

-772 HNKERLYA
+772 HNKEKLYA

>member
-17 FYLLGFPLLMLFVA
+17 FYLLGFPLLTLFVA

-74 QQAVRTIILVILAVA
+74 QQAVRTIILVVLAVA

-135 NKRESGYAYKL
+135 DKRESGYAYKL

-216 LLYDGYIFGVENAL
+216 LLYDGYIFGVENVL

-240 KLTVYRRS
+240 KLTVYRP
-248 STYIGTEK
+248 TK
-256 YADAFKEG
+256 YTVADYAEAFSAG
-264 CYVLKDGAYVTMKAA
+264 CYVINNDGAYVTMKAA
-279 GEAFCKQPGTIYYEK
+279 GEKFCKQPGTIYYEQ
-294 LSIADAYKAM
+294 LAIADAYKKM
-304 VKDIKDSETNSSK
+304 VSEIEASATNASA
-317 YESDAWYNYFNDNT
+317 YASDAWYNYTNDIT

-371 LGMNPAINKLLNGL
+371 LGMNPAINKLLDSL
-385 NLDGIIGLVNALL
+385 KAQQLLDLVNSLL
-398 QENGADLTS
+398 KDNDADLSS

-430 GLAYPVQYLFG
+430 GLALPAQYLFG
-441 NLNLSDKNVF
+441 NLDFTSKEVY
-451 KSTGE
+451 KSTGKNAFKVGA
-456 TAYEYDD
+456 TAD
-463 EGHLVYEVDASG
+463 EV
-475 NTTDIP
+475 
-481 KLTGKTGT
+481 
-489 VYVITYSDSGKKNPD
+489 VYVTTYTDTGEDNDD
-504 GTPILNA
+504 GTPVLTAKITREAFDNA
-511 TVNRAEFDTTKMSP
+511 TMKQSPKTSAEIVPGQK
-525 LPEKAA
+525 
-531 DIKTGTVYTTGD
+531 YTTGD
-543 IFKEVKLNANYSAYV
+543 TYAKTKLGTAYTAYKTK
-558 ENLEKNKNPNT
+558 LESDNKNPNT

-584 LVGGLLNLNDI
+584 LVGGLLDLNDI
-595 IGGLVSGLDVSAIL
+595 IGGLVPGLDVAGIL
-609 AKIAPDLDLNAIL
+609 KAIAPDLDLNAIL
-622 TQILSK
+622 TQILGK

-737 DIAYQPEMYP
+737 DIAYQPDMYP

>member
-135 NKRESGYAYKL
+135 DKRESGYAYKL

-185 DGEMIKVTGDNI
+185 DGEMIKVTGENI
-197 DGLFDSLKAQS
+197 NGLFDSLKTQS

-240 KLTVYRRS
+240 KLTVYRP
-248 STYIGTEK
+248 TK
-256 YADAFKEG
+256 YTVADYAEAFNAG
-264 CYVLKDGAYVTMKAA
+264 CYVIKDGAYVTMKAA
-279 GEAFCKQPGTIYYEK
+279 GETFSKQPGTVYYEK
-294 LSIADAYKAM
+294 LAIADAYKKM
-304 VKDIKDSETNSSK
+304 VSEIEASATNASA
-317 YESDAWYNYFNDNT
+317 YESDAWYNYTNDIT

-371 LGMNPAINKLLNGL
+371 LGMNPAINKLLDSL
-385 NLDGIIGLVNALL
+385 KAQQLLDLVNSLL
-398 QENGADLTS
+398 KENGADLSS

-430 GLAYPVQYLFG
+430 GLALPAQYLFG
-441 NLNLSDKNVF
+441 NLDFTSKEVY
-451 KSTGE
+451 KSTGKNAFKVGA
-456 TAYEYDD
+456 TAD
-463 EGHLVYEVDASG
+463 EV
-475 NTTDIP
+475 
-481 KLTGKTGT
+481 
-489 VYVITYSDSGKKNPD
+489 VYVTTYTDSGEVNDD
-504 GTPILNA
+504 GTPVLTAKITREAFDNA
-511 TVNRAEFDTTKMSP
+511 TMKQLPKTSAEIV
-525 LPEKAA
+525 PEQK
-531 DIKTGTVYTTGD
+531 YTTGD
-543 IFKEVKLNANYSAYV
+543 TYAKTKLGTAYTAYKTK
-558 ENLEKNKNPNT
+558 LESDNKNPNT

-584 LVGGLLNLNDI
+584 LVGGLLDLNDI
-595 IGGLVSGLDVSAIL
+595 IGGLVPGLDVAGIL
-609 AKIAPDLDLNAIL
+609 KAIAPDLDLNAIL
-622 TQILSK
+622 TQILGK

-701 GCALAAKGGLL
+701 GCALVAKGGLL

-737 DIAYQPEMYP
+737 DIAYQPDMYP

-772 HNKERLYA
+772 HNKEKLYA

>member
-146 NERVDNVIRTY
+146 NDRVDNVIRTY

-216 LLYDGYIFGVENAL
+216 LLYDGYIFGVENVL

-240 KLTVYRRS
+240 KLTVYRP
-248 STYIGTEK
+248 TK
-256 YADAFKEG
+256 YTVADYAEAFNAG
-264 CYVLKDGAYVTMKAA
+264 CYVIKDGAYVTMKSA
-279 GEAFCKQPGTIYYEK
+279 GETFCKQPGTIYYEQ
-294 LSIADAYKAM
+294 LAIADAYKKM
-304 VKDIKDSETNSSK
+304 VSEIEASATNASA
-317 YESDAWYNYFNDNT
+317 YASDAWYNYTHDFT
-331 EILDTRTGKMTNY
+331 EILDTRSGEMTTY
-344 STLRIEEDNYRL
+344 SKLRIEEDNYRL

-371 LGMNPAINKLLNGL
+371 LGMNPAINKLLDSL
-385 NLDGIIGLVNALL
+385 KAQQLLDLVNSLL
-398 QENGADLTS
+398 KENGADLSS

-430 GLAYPVQYLFG
+430 GLALPVQYLFG
-441 NLNLSDKNVF
+441 NLNFTSKEVY
-451 KSTGE
+451 KSTGKN
-456 TAYEYDD
+456 AFKVGALAD
-463 EGHLVYEVDASG
+463 EV
-475 NTTDIP
+475 
-481 KLTGKTGT
+481 
-489 VYVITYSDSGKKNPD
+489 VYVTTYTDSGEVNDD
-504 GTPILNA
+504 GTPILTAKITREAFDAATMVQPPKTNA
-511 TVNRAEFDTTKMSP
+511 EIVPGTK
-525 LPEKAA
+525 
-531 DIKTGTVYTTGD
+531 YTTGD
-543 IFKEVKLNANYSAYV
+543 TYAKTDLGTAYKAYETKLKND
-558 ENLEKNKNPNT
+558 NKNPNT

-609 AKIAPDLDLNAIL
+609 KAIAPDLDLNAIL

-712 TGKTIGNGTSAD
+712 TGKTIGNGTPAD

-737 DIAYQPEMYP
+737 DIAYQPDMYP

-772 HNKERLYA
+772 HNKEKLYA

>member
-74 QQAVRTIILVILAVA
+74 QQAARTIILVVLAVA

-98 DIRNEK
+98 DARNEK

-135 NKRESGYAYKL
+135 DKRESGYAYKL

-197 DGLFDSLKAQS
+197 DGLFDSLKTQS

-216 LLYDGYIFGVENAL
+216 LLYDGYVFGVENAL

-240 KLTVYRRS
+240 KLTVYRP
-248 STYIGTEK
+248 TK
-256 YADAFKEG
+256 YTIADYAEAFSAG
-264 CYVLKDGAYVTMKAA
+264 CYVIKDGAYVTMKAA
-279 GEAFCKQPGTIYYEK
+279 GETFSKQPGTVYYEK
-294 LSIADAYKAM
+294 LAIADAYKKM
-304 VKDIKDSETNSSK
+304 VSEIEESATNASA
-317 YESDAWYNYFNDNT
+317 YESDAWYNYTNDIT

-371 LGMNPAINKLLNGL
+371 LGMNPAINKLLDSL
-385 NLDGIIGLVNALL
+385 KAQQLLDLVNSLL
-398 QENGADLTS
+398 KENSADLSS

-430 GLAYPVQYLFG
+430 GLALPAQYLFG
-441 NLNLSDKNVF
+441 NLDFTSKEVY
-451 KSTGE
+451 KSTGKN
-456 TAYEYDD
+456 AFKVGALAD
-463 EGHLVYEVDASG
+463 EV
-475 NTTDIP
+475 
-481 KLTGKTGT
+481 
-489 VYVITYSDSGKKNPD
+489 VYVTTYTDSGEVNDD
-504 GTPILNA
+504 GTPVLTAKITREAFDNA
-511 TVNRAEFDTTKMSP
+511 TMKQLPKTSAEIVPGQK
-525 LPEKAA
+525 
-531 DIKTGTVYTTGD
+531 YTTGD
-543 IFKEVKLNANYSAYV
+543 TYAKTKLGTAYTAYKTK
-558 ENLEKNKNPNT
+558 LESDNKNPNT

-584 LVGGLLNLNDI
+584 LVGGLLDLNDI
-595 IGGLVSGLDVSAIL
+595 IGGLVPGLDVAGIL
-609 AKIAPDLDLNAIL
+609 KAIAPDLDLNAIL
-622 TQILSK
+622 TQILGK

-737 DIAYQPEMYP
+737 DIAYQPDMYP

>member
-89 LMLAPIAGL
+89 LMLAPVAGL

-146 NERVDNVIRTY
+146 NDRVDNVIRTY

-185 DGEMIKVTGDNI
+185 DGEMIKVTGENI
-197 DGLFDSLKAQS
+197 NGLFDSLKTQS

-216 LLYDGYIFGVENAL
+216 LLYDGYVFGVENAL

-240 KLTVYRRS
+240 KLTVYRP
-248 STYIGTEK
+248 TK
-256 YADAFKEG
+256 YTVADYAEAFSAG
-264 CYVLKDGAYVTMKAA
+264 CYVIKDGAYVTMKAA
-279 GEAFCKQPGTIYYEK
+279 GETFSKQPGTIYYES
-294 LSIADAYKAM
+294 LSIADAYKKM
-304 VKDIKDSETNSSK
+304 VSEIEESATNASA
-317 YESDAWYNYFNDNT
+317 YESDAWYNYTNDIT

-371 LGMNPAINKLLNGL
+371 LGMNPAINKLLDSL
-385 NLDGIIGLVNALL
+385 KAQQLLDLVNSLL
-398 QENGADLTS
+398 KENGANLSS

-430 GLAYPVQYLFG
+430 GLALPAQYLFG
-441 NLNLSDKNVF
+441 NLNFTSKEVY
-451 KSTGE
+451 KSTGKNAFKVGA
-456 TAYEYDD
+456 TAD
-463 EGHLVYEVDASG
+463 EV
-475 NTTDIP
+475 
-481 KLTGKTGT
+481 
-489 VYVITYSDSGKKNPD
+489 VYVTTYTDTGEVNDD
-504 GTPILNA
+504 GTPVLTAKITREAFDNA
-511 TVNRAEFDTTKMSP
+511 TMKQP
-525 LPEKAA
+525 P
-531 DIKTGTVYTTGD
+531 KTNEEIVPGQKYTTGD
-543 IFKEVKLNANYSAYV
+543 TYAKTDLGTAYTAYKTKLESD
-558 ENLEKNKNPNT
+558 NKNPNT

-584 LVGGLLNLNDI
+584 LVGGLLDLNDI
-595 IGGLVSGLDVSAIL
+595 IGGLVPGLDVAGIL
-609 AKIAPDLDLNAIL
+609 KAIAPDLDLNAIL
-622 TQILSK
+622 TQILGK

-737 DIAYQPEMYP
+737 DIAYQPDMYP

-772 HNKERLYA
+772 HNKEKLYA

>member
-59 GFTLLQIGLYLVLKK
+59 GFTLLQVGLYLVLKK
-74 QQAVRTIILVILAVA
+74 QQAVRTIILVVLAVA

-125 QKQWFNALSA
+125 QKQWFNALSV

-146 NERVDNVIRTY
+146 NDRVDNVIRTY

-216 LLYDGYIFGVENAL
+216 LLYDGYIFGVENVL

-240 KLTVYRRS
+240 KLTVYRP
-248 STYIGTEK
+248 TK
-256 YADAFKEG
+256 YTVADYAEAFNAG
-264 CYVLKDGAYVTMKAA
+264 CYVINNDGAYVTMKSA
-279 GEAFCKQPGTIYYEK
+279 GETFCKQPGTIYYEQ
-294 LSIADAYKAM
+294 LAIADAYKKM
-304 VKDIKDSETNSSK
+304 VSEIEASATNASA
-317 YESDAWYNYFNDNT
+317 YASDAWYNYTNDIT

-371 LGMNPAINKLLNGL
+371 LGMNPAINKLLDSL
-385 NLDGIIGLVNALL
+385 KAQQLLDLVNSLL
-398 QENGADLTS
+398 KENGADLSS

-430 GLAYPVQYLFG
+430 GLALPAQYLFG
-441 NLNLSDKNVF
+441 NLNFTSKEVY
-451 KSTGE
+451 KSTGKN
-456 TAYEYDD
+456 AFKVGALAD
-463 EGHLVYEVDASG
+463 EV
-475 NTTDIP
+475 
-481 KLTGKTGT
+481 
-489 VYVITYSDSGKKNPD
+489 VYVTTYTDTGEVNDD
-504 GTPILNA
+504 GTPVLTAKITREAFDKTTMKQPPKTNA
-511 TVNRAEFDTTKMSP
+511 EIVPGQK
-525 LPEKAA
+525 
-531 DIKTGTVYTTGD
+531 YTTGD
-543 IFKEVKLNANYSAYV
+543 TYAKTDLGTAYKAYETKLKND
-558 ENLEKNKNPNT
+558 NKNPNT

-609 AKIAPDLDLNAIL
+609 KAIAPDLDLNAIL

-712 TGKTIGNGTSAD
+712 TGKTIGNGTPAD

-737 DIAYQPEMYP
+737 DIAYQPDMYP

>member
-74 QQAVRTIILVILAVA
+74 QQAARTIILVILAVA
-89 LMLAPIAGL
+89 LMLAPVAGL

-135 NKRESGYAYKL
+135 DKRESGYAYKL

-185 DGEMIKVTGDNI
+185 DGEMIKVTGENI
-197 DGLFDSLKAQS
+197 NGLFDSLKTQS

-216 LLYDGYIFGVENAL
+216 LLYDGYVFGVENAL

-240 KLTVYRRS
+240 KLTVYRP
-248 STYIGTEK
+248 TK
-256 YADAFKEG
+256 YTVADYAEAFSAG
-264 CYVLKDGAYVTMKAA
+264 CYVIKDGAYVTMKAA
-279 GEAFCKQPGTIYYEK
+279 GETFSKQPGTVYYEK
-294 LSIADAYKAM
+294 LAIADAYKKM
-304 VKDIKDSETNSSK
+304 VSEIEESATNASA
-317 YESDAWYNYFNDNT
+317 YESDAWYNYTNDIT

-371 LGMNPAINKLLNGL
+371 LGMNPAINKLLDSL
-385 NLDGIIGLVNALL
+385 KAQQLLDLVNSLL
-398 QENGADLTS
+398 KENGADLSS

-430 GLAYPVQYLFG
+430 GLALPAQYLFG
-441 NLNLSDKNVF
+441 NLDFTSKEVY
-451 KSTGE
+451 KSTGKN
-456 TAYEYDD
+456 AFKVGALAD
-463 EGHLVYEVDASG
+463 EV
-475 NTTDIP
+475 
-481 KLTGKTGT
+481 
-489 VYVITYSDSGKKNPD
+489 VYVTTYTDSGEVNDD
-504 GTPILNA
+504 GTPVLTAKITREAFDAATMVQPPKTNA
-511 TVNRAEFDTTKMSP
+511 EIVPGQK
-525 LPEKAA
+525 
-531 DIKTGTVYTTGD
+531 YTTGD
-543 IFKEVKLNANYSAYV
+543 TYAKTKLEAAYTAYKTK
-558 ENLEKNKNPNT
+558 LESDNKNPNT

-584 LVGGLLNLNDI
+584 LVGGLLDLNDI
-595 IGGLVSGLDVSAIL
+595 IGGLVPGLDVAGIL
-609 AKIAPDLDLNAIL
+609 KAIAPDLDLNAIL
-622 TQILSK
+622 TQILGK

-644 TVLGELSFYSHPLLK
+644 TVLGELSFCSHPLLK

-701 GCALAAKGGLL
+701 GCALVAKGGLL

-737 DIAYQPEMYP
+737 DIAYQPDMYP

-772 HNKERLYA
+772 HNKEKLYA

>member
-74 QQAVRTIILVILAVA
+74 QQAARTIILVVLAVT
-89 LMLAPIAGL
+89 LMLAPVAGL
-98 DIRNEK
+98 DARNEK

-125 QKQWFNALSA
+125 QKQWFNAISA

-146 NERVDNVIRTY
+146 NDRVDNVIRTY

-197 DGLFDSLKAQS
+197 NGLFDSLKTQS

-216 LLYDGYIFGVENAL
+216 LLYDGYVFGVENAL

-240 KLTVYRRS
+240 KLTVYRP
-248 STYIGTEK
+248 TK
-256 YADAFKEG
+256 YTVADYAEAFSAG
-264 CYVLKDGAYVTMKAA
+264 CYVIKDGAYVTMKAA
-279 GEAFCKQPGTIYYEK
+279 GETFCKQPGTIYYES
-294 LSIADAYKAM
+294 LSIADAYKKM
-304 VKDIKDSETNSSK
+304 VSEIEESATNASA
-317 YESDAWYNYFNDNT
+317 YESDAWYNYTNDIT

-371 LGMNPAINKLLNGL
+371 LGMNPAINKLLDSL
-385 NLDGIIGLVNALL
+385 KAQQLLDLVNSLL
-398 QENGADLTS
+398 KDNDADLSS

-430 GLAYPVQYLFG
+430 GLALPAQYLFG
-441 NLNLSDKNVF
+441 NLDFTSKEVY
-451 KSTGE
+451 KSTGKNAFKVGA
-456 TAYEYDD
+456 TAD
-463 EGHLVYEVDASG
+463 EV
-475 NTTDIP
+475 
-481 KLTGKTGT
+481 
-489 VYVITYSDSGKKNPD
+489 VYVTTYKDSGEVNDD
-504 GTPILNA
+504 GSPVLTATITREAFDNA
-511 TVNRAEFDTTKMSP
+511 TMKQPPKTSAEIV
-525 LPEKAA
+525 PEQK
-531 DIKTGTVYTTGD
+531 YTTGD
-543 IFKEVKLNANYSAYV
+543 TYAKTKLGTAYTAYKTK
-558 ENLEKNKNPNT
+558 LESDNKNPNT

-595 IGGLVSGLDVSAIL
+595 IGGLVPGLDVAGIL
-609 AKIAPDLDLNAIL
+609 KAIAPDLDLNAIL
-622 TQILSK
+622 TQILGK

-737 DIAYQPEMYP
+737 DIAYQPDMYP

-772 HNKERLYA
+772 HNKEKLYA

>member
-89 LMLAPIAGL
+89 LMLAPVAGL

-135 NKRESGYAYKL
+135 DKRESGYAYKL

-240 KLTVYRRS
+240 KLTVYRP
-248 STYIGTEK
+248 TK
-256 YADAFKEG
+256 YTVADYAEAFSAG
-264 CYVLKDGAYVTMKAA
+264 CYVINNDGAYVTMKAA
-279 GEAFCKQPGTIYYEK
+279 GEAFCKQPGTIYYEQ
-294 LSIADAYKAM
+294 LAIADAYKKM
-304 VKDIKDSETNSSK
+304 VSEIEESATNASA
-317 YESDAWYNYFNDNT
+317 YESDAWYNYTNDIT
-331 EILDTRTGKMTNY
+331 EILDTRTGEMTNY

-371 LGMNPAINKLLNGL
+371 LGMNPAINKLLDSL
-385 NLDGIIGLVNALL
+385 KAQQLLDLVNSLL
-398 QENGADLTS
+398 KENSADLSS

-430 GLAYPVQYLFG
+430 GLALPAQYLFG
-441 NLNLSDKNVF
+441 NLDFTSKEVY
-451 KSTGE
+451 KSTGKNAFKVGA
-456 TAYEYDD
+456 TAD
-463 EGHLVYEVDASG
+463 EV
-475 NTTDIP
+475 
-481 KLTGKTGT
+481 
-489 VYVITYSDSGKKNPD
+489 VYVTTYTDSGEVNDD
-504 GTPILNA
+504 GSPVLTATITREAFDNA
-511 TVNRAEFDTTKMSP
+511 TMKQPPKTSAEIVPGQK
-525 LPEKAA
+525 
-531 DIKTGTVYTTGD
+531 YTTGD
-543 IFKEVKLNANYSAYV
+543 TYAKTKLGTAYTAYKTK
-558 ENLEKNKNPNT
+558 LESDNKNPNT

-584 LVGGLLNLNDI
+584 LVGGLLDLNDI
-595 IGGLVSGLDVSAIL
+595 IGGLVPGLDVAGIL
-609 AKIAPDLDLNAIL
+609 KAIAPDLDLNAIL
-622 TQILSK
+622 TQILGK

-737 DIAYQPEMYP
+737 DIAYQPDMYP

-772 HNKERLYA
+772 HNKEKLYA

>member
-74 QQAVRTIILVILAVA
+74 QQAVRTIILVVLAVA

-125 QKQWFNALSA
+125 QKQWFNAISA
-135 NKRESGYAYKL
+135 NKRTSGYAYKL
-146 NERVDNVIRTY
+146 NDRVDNVIRTY

-197 DGLFDSLKAQS
+197 DGLFDSLQSQS

-240 KLTVYRRS
+240 KLTVYRP
-248 STYIGTEK
+248 TK
-256 YADAFKEG
+256 YTVADYAEAFNAG
-264 CYVLKDGAYVTMKAA
+264 CYVIKDGAYVTMKAA
-279 GEAFCKQPGTIYYEK
+279 GETFSKQPGTIYYES
-294 LSIADAYKAM
+294 LSIADAYKKM
-304 VKDIKDSETNSSK
+304 VSEIEESATNASA
-317 YESDAWYNYFNDNT
+317 YESDAWYNYTNDIT

-371 LGMNPAINKLLNGL
+371 LGMNPAINKLLDSL
-385 NLDGIIGLVNALL
+385 KAQQLLDLVNSLL
-398 QENGADLTS
+398 KDNDADLSS

-430 GLAYPVQYLFG
+430 GLALPAQYLFG
-441 NLNLSDKNVF
+441 NLDFTSKEVY
-451 KSTGE
+451 KSTGKNAFKVGA
-456 TAYEYDD
+456 TAD
-463 EGHLVYEVDASG
+463 EV
-475 NTTDIP
+475 
-481 KLTGKTGT
+481 
-489 VYVITYSDSGKKNPD
+489 VYVTTYTDTGEVNDD
-504 GTPILNA
+504 GTPVLTAKITREAFDNA
-511 TVNRAEFDTTKMSP
+511 TMKQLPKTSAEIVPGQK
-525 LPEKAA
+525 
-531 DIKTGTVYTTGD
+531 YTTGD
-543 IFKEVKLNANYSAYV
+543 TYAKTKLGTAYTAYKTK
-558 ENLEKNKNPNT
+558 LESDNKNPNT

-584 LVGGLLNLNDI
+584 LVGGLLDLNDI
-595 IGGLVSGLDVSAIL
+595 IGGLVPGLDVAGIL
-609 AKIAPDLDLNAIL
+609 KAIAPDLDLNAIL
-622 TQILSK
+622 TQVLGK

-701 GCALAAKGGLL
+701 GCALVAKGGLL

-737 DIAYQPEMYP
+737 DIAYQPDMYP

-772 HNKERLYA
+772 HNKEKLYA

>member
-135 NKRESGYAYKL
+135 DKRESGYAYKL

-185 DGEMIKVTGDNI
+185 DGEMIKVTGENI
-197 DGLFDSLKAQS
+197 NGLFDSLKTQS

-240 KLTVYRRS
+240 KLTVYRP
-248 STYIGTEK
+248 TK
-256 YADAFKEG
+256 YTVADYAEAFNAG
-264 CYVLKDGAYVTMKAA
+264 CYVIKDGAYVTMKAA
-279 GEAFCKQPGTIYYEK
+279 GETFSKQPGTVYYEK
-294 LSIADAYKAM
+294 LAIADAYKKM
-304 VKDIKDSETNSSK
+304 VSEIEASATNASA
-317 YESDAWYNYFNDNT
+317 YESDAWYNYTNDIT

-371 LGMNPAINKLLNGL
+371 LGMNPAINKLLDSL
-385 NLDGIIGLVNALL
+385 KAQQLLDLVNSLL
-398 QENGADLTS
+398 KENGADLSS

-430 GLAYPVQYLFG
+430 GLALPAQYLFG
-441 NLNLSDKNVF
+441 NLDFTSKEVY
-451 KSTGE
+451 KSTGKNAFKVGA
-456 TAYEYDD
+456 TAD
-463 EGHLVYEVDASG
+463 EV
-475 NTTDIP
+475 
-481 KLTGKTGT
+481 
-489 VYVITYSDSGKKNPD
+489 VYVTTYTDSGEVNDD
-504 GTPILNA
+504 GTPVLTAKITREAFDNA
-511 TVNRAEFDTTKMSP
+511 TMKQLPKTSAEIV
-525 LPEKAA
+525 PEQK
-531 DIKTGTVYTTGD
+531 YTTGD
-543 IFKEVKLNANYSAYV
+543 TYAKTKLGTAYTAYKTK
-558 ENLEKNKNPNT
+558 LESDNKNPNT

-584 LVGGLLNLNDI
+584 LVGGLLDLNDI
-595 IGGLVSGLDVSAIL
+595 IGGLVPGLDVAGIL
-609 AKIAPDLDLNAIL
+609 KAIAPDLDLNAIL
-622 TQILSK
+622 TQILGK

-701 GCALAAKGGLL
+701 GCALIAKGGLL

-737 DIAYQPEMYP
+737 DIAYQPDMYP

-772 HNKERLYA
+772 HNKEKLYA

>member
-89 LMLAPIAGL
+89 LMLAPVAGL

-135 NKRESGYAYKL
+135 DKRESGYAYKL

-197 DGLFDSLKAQS
+197 DGLFDSLQSQS

-240 KLTVYRRS
+240 KLTVYRP
-248 STYIGTEK
+248 TK
-256 YADAFKEG
+256 YTVADYAEAFSAG
-264 CYVLKDGAYVTMKAA
+264 CYVIKDGAYVTMKAA
-279 GEAFCKQPGTIYYEK
+279 GETFSKQPGTVYYEK
-294 LSIADAYKAM
+294 LAIADAYKKM
-304 VKDIKDSETNSSK
+304 VSEIEESATNASA
-317 YESDAWYNYFNDNT
+317 YESDAWYNYTNDIT

-371 LGMNPAINKLLNGL
+371 LGMNPAINKLLDSL
-385 NLDGIIGLVNALL
+385 KAQQLLDLVNSLL
-398 QENGADLTS
+398 KENGADLSS

-430 GLAYPVQYLFG
+430 GLALPAQYLFG
-441 NLNLSDKNVF
+441 NLDFTSKEVY
-451 KSTGE
+451 KSTGKN
-456 TAYEYDD
+456 AFKVGALAD
-463 EGHLVYEVDASG
+463 EV
-475 NTTDIP
+475 
-481 KLTGKTGT
+481 
-489 VYVITYSDSGKKNPD
+489 VYVTTYTDSGEVNDD
-504 GTPILNA
+504 GTPVLTAKITREAFDNA
-511 TVNRAEFDTTKMSP
+511 TMKQLPKTSAEIV
-525 LPEKAA
+525 PEQK
-531 DIKTGTVYTTGD
+531 YTTGD
-543 IFKEVKLNANYSAYV
+543 TYAKTKLGTAYTAYKTK
-558 ENLEKNKNPNT
+558 LESDNKNPNT

-584 LVGGLLNLNDI
+584 LVGGLLDLNDI
-595 IGGLVSGLDVSAIL
+595 IGGLVPGLDVAGIL
-609 AKIAPDLDLNAIL
+609 KAIAPDLDLNAIL
-622 TQILSK
+622 TQILGK

-701 GCALAAKGGLL
+701 GCALIAKGGLL

-737 DIAYQPEMYP
+737 DIAYQPDMYP

-772 HNKERLYA
+772 HNKEKLYA

>member
-197 DGLFDSLKAQS
+197 NGLFDSLKAQS

-216 LLYDGYIFGVENAL
+216 LLYDGYIFGVENVL

-240 KLTVYRRS
+240 KLTVYRP
-248 STYIGTEK
+248 TK
-256 YADAFKEG
+256 YTVADYAEAFNAG
-264 CYVLKDGAYVTMKAA
+264 CYVINNDGAYVTMKAA
-279 GEAFCKQPGTIYYEK
+279 GETFCKQPGTIYYEQ
-294 LSIADAYKAM
+294 LSIADAYKKM
-304 VKDIKDSETNSSK
+304 VSEIEESATNASA
-317 YESDAWYNYFNDNT
+317 YASDAWYNYTNDIT

-371 LGMNPAINKLLNGL
+371 LGMNPAINKLLDSL
-385 NLDGIIGLVNALL
+385 KAQQLLDLVNSLL
-398 QENGADLTS
+398 KENGADLSS

-430 GLAYPVQYLFG
+430 GLALPVQYLFG
-441 NLNLSDKNVF
+441 NLNFTSKEVY
-451 KSTGE
+451 KSTGKN
-456 TAYEYDD
+456 AFKVGALAD
-463 EGHLVYEVDASG
+463 EV
-475 NTTDIP
+475 
-481 KLTGKTGT
+481 
-489 VYVITYSDSGKKNPD
+489 VYVTTYTDSGEVNDD
-504 GTPILNA
+504 GTPILTAKITREAFDAA
-511 TVNRAEFDTTKMSP
+511 TMKQPPKTTAEIVPGQK
-525 LPEKAA
+525 
-531 DIKTGTVYTTGD
+531 YTTGD
-543 IFKEVKLNANYSAYV
+543 TYAKTDLGTAYTAYKAKLESD
-558 ENLEKNKNPNT
+558 NKNPNT

-584 LVGGLLNLNDI
+584 LVGGLLDLNDI

-609 AKIAPDLDLNAIL
+609 KAIAPDLDLNAIL
-622 TQILSK
+622 TQVLSK

-701 GCALAAKGGLL
+701 GCALVAKGGLL
-712 TGKTIGNGTSAD
+712 TGKTIGNGTPAD

>member
-74 QQAVRTIILVILAVA
+74 QQAVRTIILVVLAVA

-146 NERVDNVIRTY
+146 NDRVDNVIRTY

-216 LLYDGYIFGVENAL
+216 LLYDGYIFGVENVL

-240 KLTVYRRS
+240 KLTVYRP
-248 STYIGTEK
+248 TK
-256 YADAFKEG
+256 YTVADYAEAFNAG
-264 CYVLKDGAYVTMKAA
+264 CYVIKDGAYVTMKSA
-279 GEAFCKQPGTIYYEK
+279 GETFSKQPGTIYYEQ
-294 LSIADAYKAM
+294 LAIADAYKKM
-304 VKDIKDSETNSSK
+304 VSEIEESATNASA
-317 YESDAWYNYFNDNT
+317 YASDAWYNYTNDIT

-371 LGMNPAINKLLNGL
+371 LGMNPAINKLLDSL
-385 NLDGIIGLVNALL
+385 KAQQLLDLVNSLL
-398 QENGADLTS
+398 KENGADLSS

-430 GLAYPVQYLFG
+430 GLALPAQYLFG
-441 NLNLSDKNVF
+441 NLNFTSKEVY
-451 KSTGE
+451 KSTGKN
-456 TAYEYDD
+456 AFKVGALAD
-463 EGHLVYEVDASG
+463 EV
-475 NTTDIP
+475 
-481 KLTGKTGT
+481 
-489 VYVITYSDSGKKNPD
+489 VYVTTYTDSGEVNDD
-504 GTPILNA
+504 GTPVLTAKITRETFDNA
-511 TVNRAEFDTTKMSP
+511 TMKQPPKTNAEIVPGQK
-525 LPEKAA
+525 
-531 DIKTGTVYTTGD
+531 YTTGD
-543 IFKEVKLNANYSAYV
+543 TYAKTDLGTAYKAYETKLKND
-558 ENLEKNKNPNT
+558 NKNPNT

-609 AKIAPDLDLNAIL
+609 KAIAPDLDLNAIL

-701 GCALAAKGGLL
+701 GCALVAKGGLL

>member
-125 QKQWFNALSA
+125 QKQWFNAISA
-135 NKRESGYAYKL
+135 NKRTSGYAYKL

-197 DGLFDSLKAQS
+197 DGLFDSLQSQS

-240 KLTVYRRS
+240 KLTVYRP
-248 STYIGTEK
+248 TK
-256 YADAFKEG
+256 YTVADYAEAFNAG
-264 CYVLKDGAYVTMKAA
+264 CYVIKDGAYVTMKAA
-279 GEAFCKQPGTIYYEK
+279 GETFSKQPGTVYYEK
-294 LSIADAYKAM
+294 LSIADAYNKMVSEIKASAT
-304 VKDIKDSETNSSK
+304 DASA
-317 YESDAWYNYFNDNT
+317 YASDAWYNYTNDIT

-344 STLRIEEDNYRL
+344 STLRTEEDNYRL

-371 LGMNPAINKLLNGL
+371 LGMNPAINKLLDSL
-385 NLDGIIGLVNALL
+385 KAQQLLDLVNSLL
-398 QENGADLTS
+398 KDNDADLSS

-430 GLAYPVQYLFG
+430 GLALPAQYLFG
-441 NLNLSDKNVF
+441 NLNFTSKEVY
-451 KSTGE
+451 KSTGKNAFKVGA
-456 TAYEYDD
+456 TAD
-463 EGHLVYEVDASG
+463 EV
-475 NTTDIP
+475 
-481 KLTGKTGT
+481 
-489 VYVITYSDSGKKNPD
+489 VYVTTYTDTGEVNDD
-504 GTPILNA
+504 GTPVLTAKITREAFDNA
-511 TVNRAEFDTTKMSP
+511 TMKQP
-525 LPEKAA
+525 P
-531 DIKTGTVYTTGD
+531 KTNEEIVPGQKYTTGD
-543 IFKEVKLNANYSAYV
+543 TYAKTDLGTAYTAYKTKLESD
-558 ENLEKNKNPNT
+558 NKNPNT

-584 LVGGLLNLNDI
+584 LVGGLLDLNDI
-595 IGGLVSGLDVSAIL
+595 IGGLVPGLDVAGIL
-609 AKIAPDLDLNAIL
+609 KAIAPDLDLNAIL
-622 TQILSK
+622 TQILGK

-701 GCALAAKGGLL
+701 GCALVAKGGLL

-772 HNKERLYA
+772 HNKEKLYA

>member
-146 NERVDNVIRTY
+146 NDRVDNVIRTY

-216 LLYDGYIFGVENAL
+216 LLYDGYIFGVENVL

-240 KLTVYRRS
+240 KLTVYRP
-248 STYIGTEK
+248 TK
-256 YADAFKEG
+256 YTVADYAEAFNAG
-264 CYVLKDGAYVTMKAA
+264 CYVINNDGAYVTMKAA
-279 GEAFCKQPGTIYYEK
+279 GEPFCKQPGTIYYEQ
-294 LSIADAYKAM
+294 LAIADAYKKM
-304 VKDIKDSETNSSK
+304 VSEIEASATNASA
-317 YESDAWYNYFNDNT
+317 YASDAWYNYTNDIT

-371 LGMNPAINKLLNGL
+371 LGMNPAINKLLDSL
-385 NLDGIIGLVNALL
+385 KAQQLLDLVNSLL
-398 QENGADLTS
+398 KENGADLSS

-430 GLAYPVQYLFG
+430 GLALPVQYLFG
-441 NLNLSDKNVF
+441 NLNFTSKEVY
-451 KSTGE
+451 KSTGKN
-456 TAYEYDD
+456 AFKVGALAD
-463 EGHLVYEVDASG
+463 EV
-475 NTTDIP
+475 
-481 KLTGKTGT
+481 
-489 VYVITYSDSGKKNPD
+489 VYVTTYTDTGEVNDD
-504 GTPILNA
+504 GTPILTAKITREAFDAATMVQPPKTNA
-511 TVNRAEFDTTKMSP
+511 EIVPGTK
-525 LPEKAA
+525 
-531 DIKTGTVYTTGD
+531 YTTGD
-543 IFKEVKLNANYSAYV
+543 TYAKTDLGTAYKAYETKLKND
-558 ENLEKNKNPNT
+558 NKNPNT

-609 AKIAPDLDLNAIL
+609 KAIAPDLDLNAIL

-712 TGKTIGNGTSAD
+712 TGKTIGNGTPAD

-772 HNKERLYA
+772 HNKEKLYA

>member
-125 QKQWFNALSA
+125 QKQWFNAISA
-135 NKRESGYAYKL
+135 NKRTSGYAYKL

-197 DGLFDSLKAQS
+197 DGLFDSLQSQS

-240 KLTVYRRS
+240 KLTVYRP
-248 STYIGTEK
+248 TK
-256 YADAFKEG
+256 YTVADYAEAFNAG
-264 CYVLKDGAYVTMKAA
+264 CYVIKDGAYVTMKAA
-279 GEAFCKQPGTIYYEK
+279 GETFSKQPGTVYYEK
-294 LSIADAYKAM
+294 LAIADAYKKM
-304 VKDIKDSETNSSK
+304 VSEIEESATNASA
-317 YESDAWYNYFNDNT
+317 YESDAWYNYTNDIT
-331 EILDTRTGKMTNY
+331 EILDTRSGKMTNY
-344 STLRIEEDNYRL
+344 STLRVEEDNYRL

-371 LGMNPAINKLLNGL
+371 LGMNPAINKLLDSL
-385 NLDGIIGLVNALL
+385 KAQQLLDLVNSLL
-398 QENGADLTS
+398 QENSADLSS

-430 GLAYPVQYLFG
+430 GLALPAQYLFG
-441 NLNLSDKNVF
+441 NLDFTSKEVY
-451 KSTGE
+451 KSTGKN
-456 TAYEYDD
+456 AFKVGALAD
-463 EGHLVYEVDASG
+463 EV
-475 NTTDIP
+475 
-481 KLTGKTGT
+481 
-489 VYVITYSDSGKKNPD
+489 VYVTTYTDSGEVNDD
-504 GTPILNA
+504 GTPVLTAKITREAFDNA
-511 TVNRAEFDTTKMSP
+511 TMKQP
-525 LPEKAA
+525 P
-531 DIKTGTVYTTGD
+531 KTNEEIVPGQKYTTGD
-543 IFKEVKLNANYSAYV
+543 TYAKTDLGTAYTAYKTKLESD
-558 ENLEKNKNPNT
+558 NKNPNT

-584 LVGGLLNLNDI
+584 LVGGLLDLNDI
-595 IGGLVSGLDVSAIL
+595 IGGLVPGLDVAGIL
-609 AKIAPDLDLNAIL
+609 KTIAPDLDLNAIL
-622 TQILSK
+622 TQILGK

-701 GCALAAKGGLL
+701 GCALIAKGGLL

-737 DIAYQPEMYP
+737 DIAYQPDMYP

-772 HNKERLYA
+772 HNKEKLYA

>member
-89 LMLAPIAGL
+89 LMLAPVAGL

-135 NKRESGYAYKL
+135 DKRESGYAYKL

-197 DGLFDSLKAQS
+197 DGLFDSLQSQS

-240 KLTVYRRS
+240 KLTVYRP
-248 STYIGTEK
+248 TK
-256 YADAFKEG
+256 YTVADYAEAFSAG
-264 CYVLKDGAYVTMKAA
+264 CYVINNDGAYVTMKAA
-279 GEAFCKQPGTIYYEK
+279 GEPFCKQPGTIYYEQ
-294 LSIADAYKAM
+294 LAIADAYKKM
-304 VKDIKDSETNSSK
+304 VSEIEESATNASA
-317 YESDAWYNYFNDNT
+317 YESDAWYNYTNDIT

-371 LGMNPAINKLLNGL
+371 LGMNPAINKLLDSL
-385 NLDGIIGLVNALL
+385 KAQQLLDLVNSLL
-398 QENGADLTS
+398 KENGADLSS

-430 GLAYPVQYLFG
+430 GLALPAQYLFG
-441 NLNLSDKNVF
+441 NLNFTSKEVY
-451 KSTGE
+451 KSTGKNAFKVGA
-456 TAYEYDD
+456 TAD
-463 EGHLVYEVDASG
+463 EV
-475 NTTDIP
+475 
-481 KLTGKTGT
+481 
-489 VYVITYSDSGKKNPD
+489 VYVTTYTDSGEVNDD
-504 GTPILNA
+504 GTPVLTAKITREAFDNA
-511 TVNRAEFDTTKMSP
+511 TMKQLPKTSAEIV
-525 LPEKAA
+525 PEQK
-531 DIKTGTVYTTGD
+531 YTTGD
-543 IFKEVKLNANYSAYV
+543 TYAKTKLGTAYTAYKTK
-558 ENLEKNKNPNT
+558 LESDNKNPNT

-584 LVGGLLNLNDI
+584 LVGGLLDLNDI
-595 IGGLVSGLDVSAIL
+595 IGGLVPGLDVAGIL
-609 AKIAPDLDLNAIL
+609 KAIAPDLDLNAIL
-622 TQILSK
+622 TQILGK

-701 GCALAAKGGLL
+701 GCALIAKGGLL

-737 DIAYQPEMYP
+737 DIAYQPDMYP

-772 HNKERLYA
+772 HNKEKLYA

>member
-146 NERVDNVIRTY
+146 NDRVDNVIRTY

-197 DGLFDSLKAQS
+197 DGLFDSLQSQS

-240 KLTVYRRS
+240 KLTVYRP
-248 STYIGTEK
+248 TK
-256 YADAFKEG
+256 YTVADYAEAFNAG
-264 CYVLKDGAYVTMKAA
+264 CYVIKDGAYVTMKAA
-279 GEAFCKQPGTIYYEK
+279 GETFSKQPGTIYYES
-294 LSIADAYKAM
+294 LSIADAYKKM
-304 VKDIKDSETNSSK
+304 VSEIEESATNASA
-317 YESDAWYNYFNDNT
+317 YESDAWYNYTNDIT

-371 LGMNPAINKLLNGL
+371 LGMNPAINKLLDSL
-385 NLDGIIGLVNALL
+385 KAQQLLDLVNSLL
-398 QENGADLTS
+398 KDNDADLSS

-430 GLAYPVQYLFG
+430 GLALPAQYLFG
-441 NLNLSDKNVF
+441 NLDFTSKEVY
-451 KSTGE
+451 KSTGKNAFKVGA
-456 TAYEYDD
+456 TAD
-463 EGHLVYEVDASG
+463 EV
-475 NTTDIP
+475 
-481 KLTGKTGT
+481 
-489 VYVITYSDSGKKNPD
+489 VYVTTYTDTGEVNDD
-504 GTPILNA
+504 GTPVLTAKITREAFDNA
-511 TVNRAEFDTTKMSP
+511 TMKQLPKTSAEIVPGQK
-525 LPEKAA
+525 
-531 DIKTGTVYTTGD
+531 YTTGD
-543 IFKEVKLNANYSAYV
+543 TYAKTKLGTAYTAYKTK
-558 ENLEKNKNPNT
+558 LESDNKNPNT

-609 AKIAPDLDLNAIL
+609 KAIAPDLDLNAIL
-622 TQILSK
+622 TQVLGK

-737 DIAYQPEMYP
+737 DIAYQPDMYP

-772 HNKERLYA
+772 HNKEKLYA

>member
-146 NERVDNVIRTY
+146 NDRVDNVIRTY

-197 DGLFDSLKAQS
+197 NGLFDSLKTQS

-240 KLTVYRRS
+240 KLTVYRP
-248 STYIGTEK
+248 TK
-256 YADAFKEG
+256 YTVADYAEAFNAG
-264 CYVLKDGAYVTMKAA
+264 CYVIKDGAYVTMKAA
-279 GEAFCKQPGTIYYEK
+279 GETFSKQPGTVYYEK
-294 LSIADAYKAM
+294 LAIADAYKKM
-304 VKDIKDSETNSSK
+304 VSEIEESATNASA
-317 YESDAWYNYFNDNT
+317 YESDAWYNYTNDIT
-331 EILDTRTGKMTNY
+331 EILDTRSGKMTNY

-371 LGMNPAINKLLNGL
+371 LGMNPAINKLLDSL
-385 NLDGIIGLVNALL
+385 KAQQLLDLVNSLL
-398 QENGADLTS
+398 KENGADLSS

-430 GLAYPVQYLFG
+430 GLALPAQYLFG
-441 NLNLSDKNVF
+441 NLNFTSKEVY
-451 KSTGE
+451 KSTGKN
-456 TAYEYDD
+456 AFKVGALAD
-463 EGHLVYEVDASG
+463 EV
-475 NTTDIP
+475 
-481 KLTGKTGT
+481 
-489 VYVITYSDSGKKNPD
+489 VYVTTYTDSGEVNDD
-504 GTPILNA
+504 GTPVLTAKITREAFDNA
-511 TVNRAEFDTTKMSP
+511 TMKQP
-525 LPEKAA
+525 P
-531 DIKTGTVYTTGD
+531 KTNEEIVPGQKYTTGD
-543 IFKEVKLNANYSAYV
+543 TYAKTKLGTAYTAYKTK
-558 ENLEKNKNPNT
+558 LESDNKNPNT

-584 LVGGLLNLNDI
+584 LVGGLLDLNDI
-595 IGGLVSGLDVSAIL
+595 IGGLVPGLDVAGIL
-609 AKIAPDLDLNAIL
+609 KAIAPDLDLNAIL
-622 TQILSK
+622 TQILGK

-737 DIAYQPEMYP
+737 DIAYQPDMYP

-772 HNKERLYA
+772 HNKEKLYA